1 MATRNVPHHYA
12 LKGRHPAGEITM
24 PITRAEA
31 LALFTKWM
39 DTAKRHTRKGHRTLY
54 IMHVHKA
61 HLFDRLVIETTHARM
76 RAHTEKHAHAEAS
89 RRWETRCTTNS
100 IALLA

>member
-1 MATRNVPHHYA
+1 MATRTVSHHYS
-12 LKGRHPAGEITM
+12 LKGRHPAGEITL

-61 HLFDRLVIETTHARM
+61 HFFDRLVIETTHSRIRSHA
-76 RAHTEKHAHAEAS
+76 EKHARADAHKP
-89 RRWETRCTTNS
+89 WVTR
-100 IALLA
+100 

>member
-1 MATRNVPHHYA
+1 MASRSVTHHYS

-39 DTAKRHTRKGHRTLY
+39 DTARRRARKGHRTLY
-54 IMHVHKA
+54 LVHA
-61 HLFDRLVIETTHARM
+61 HKGHCFDRLVIETTHARM
-76 RAHTEKHAHAEAS
+76 RSHVEKQAHADS
-89 RRWETRCTTNS
+89 HKPWVTR
-100 IALLA
+100 